1 MKNFLNLN
9 RKSFLVQFLSILI
22 VVLVFVSSKPQYVSS
37 VTINPKLEQ
46 ATLISNNGIKLTN
59 PYSPGYSIS
68 LYLLELAD
76 KESRKEIW
84 MKYLSENPLT
94 CDEAPKIQFY
104 EKTDNSFP
112 VTGHFTTITVKS
124 SCNNFVRDYVTF
136 LSNDVNKR
144 LIDKI
149 QIVENEYLERSRLE
163 LILVNE
169 KELDELEMFILN
181 RKEILQNVIPLLTD
195 EISLETEAPRS
206 LMWAFRSDIA
216 IPTNRTVA
224 QAELDFLSTITDLK
238 TTTRRVIERT
248 ALIDQ
253 HKNKH
258 DFSNSEL
265 VRVSEAEPE
274 SISRTSLFLSIFFV
288 LMILGLGFVH
298 MLLNQFKSHRK
309 NLQKV

>member
-9 RKSFLVQFLSILI
+9 RKSFLIQFLFILI
-22 VVLVFVSSKPQYVSS
+22 VVLLFVSSKPQYVSS

-84 MKYLSENPLT
+84 MKFLSKNPLA
-94 CDEAPKIQFY
+94 CDGAPKIQFY

-112 VTGHFTTITVKS
+112 VTGHFTVITVKS
-124 SCNNFVRDYVTF
+124 SCVDFVRNFVTF

-149 QIVENEYLERSRLE
+149 QIVENEYLERARQQ

-169 KELDELEMFILN
+169 NELDELEMFILN

-195 EISLETEAPRS
+195 EISLETAAPRS

-248 ALIDQ
+248 AQIEQ

-265 VRVSEAEPE
+265 VRISVAEPE
-274 SISRTSLFLSIFFV
+274 TISRTSLFLSIFFV

-298 MLLNQFKSHRK
+298 MLLNQFKFHRK
-309 NLQKV
+309 NLQ